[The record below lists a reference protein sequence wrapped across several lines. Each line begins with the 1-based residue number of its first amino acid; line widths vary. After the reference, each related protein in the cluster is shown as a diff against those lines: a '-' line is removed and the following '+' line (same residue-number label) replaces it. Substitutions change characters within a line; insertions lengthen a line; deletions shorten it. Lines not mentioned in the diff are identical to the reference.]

1 MFSDFKVSTILE
13 PSQEKKDEAIASG
26 KTALNY
32 VGSSDGD
39 IIFKFKPTKN
49 FPIYGGKM
57 IITVP
62 NWYSGNKPESTA

>member
-1 MFSDFKVSTILE
+1 LNVIAYVE
-13 PSQEKKDEAIASG
+13 PSQEKKDEATAQG
-26 KTALNY
+26 KTARNY
-32 VGSSDGD
+32 LGSEDGD